1 MKYGRKIS
9 AFVLCIFIMIFNLD
23 VYGAD
28 AVSDLFRSA
37 ANSISDSSDQSSGS
51 GNLTESFDV
60 NSGFYN
66 EKLGEGLEF
75 LSSIPNGAVVND
87 AVYFDIPLGL
97 MDAELEYEG
106 TAIEFTNKT
115 LIYNKGYYILRLIA
129 ATNTD
134 ESIVGVFTFRISDPP
149 QNRVKSAAYK
159 YPVVSCSAAV
169 SDFGDGMY
177 RYMLPSYKA
186 FLTNVPGYGESVEN
200 ARFIIPR
207 NLGYSLTR
215 NGQKLSLVNN
225 QVYSTPG
232 TYYLKV
238 YGSGYATGNG
248 YETYYETVLN
258 FSIASEDSGDDG
270 DSSSSSGSSSSS
282 PLSSAASSIGSA
294 ASSISSAASSVGSA
308 ASGSRSSISSGVN
321 SISSSLSSISSRFG
335 SSSTSTDLINDY
347 LSETFF
353 DSANLYSE
361 TFSSGDAFYTN
372 TPNDGIVGGNVY
384 IDIPHN
390 MTVTMT
396 KDGLPTPFENKAYIN
411 EKGSYSLLI
420 TNTDGEDVNTAR
432 YTFRIQEGVDK
443 SPSASGAFSIN
454 SDEEQAQQNSTI
466 ADSELDATYLPQV
479 NDADINIDDSVK
491 YENENTYDAAKG
503 MYAFK
508 AGETTFYSSVPDGMI
523 SNYNV
528 KLDVPSYAEL
538 ELKKDGED
546 IPLPSENGGEIEDD
560 GHYELTVT
568 DDSGEKTTISFDIV
582 YYSTNAFDRFVA
594 PEGYYIIASKY
605 EDYYGT
611 YTDIEDDKARQEY
624 NDGYELIMSQQET
637 PSNVYEMPLDGEY
650 DFILQ
655 SQEGMPVI
663 STTFILDRIAPVV
676 EFEGLDKKLKTKKES
691 VVVYCYDPEATLV
704 LMDESGGTTKIEL
717 EGNTGTINGNGKYSL
732 LAGDMA
738 GNMNEYKISLGKGG
752 SVKGSIFRSLLFLI
766 LPVVLVLGGILLF
779 KLGILSLLIAKARN
793 KFGSGKKAKS
803 GNKQS
808 RREAAAASD
817 AGGSDNW
824 ENGSGDGWESNSP
837 GNWKSNSSDGWE
849 DNANDGWE
857 NDSDDGWEE
866 NSNVDWGSDN
876 DDDWENS

>member
-1 MKYGRKIS
+1 MRYVRNIR
-9 AFVLCIFIMIFNLD
+9 VLILCIFILIFNLD

-28 AVSDLFRSA
+28 SISNLFRSA
-37 ANSISDSSDQSSGS
+37 AESVSNAAGQSADA
-51 GNLTESFDV
+51 GNLTESFDI

-97 MDAELEYEG
+97 MNAELEYEG
-106 TAIEFTNKT
+106 SDIDFNNKT
-115 LIYNKGYYILRLIA
+115 LIYNKGYYILRLTA
-129 ATNTD
+129 PTSSD
-134 ESIVGVFTFRISDPP
+134 EDLVGVFTFRIGDPP

-159 YPVVSCSAAV
+159 YPVVSCNAAI
-169 SDFGDGMY
+169 SDFDDGMY

-200 ARFIIPR
+200 ARFVIPR

-258 FSIASEDSGDDG
+258 FSIASEDSGDG
-270 DSSSSSGSSSSS
+270 SSSSSGSSGSGSSIGS
-282 PLSSAASSIGSA
+282 SLSSAAGSIGSAASSIGSA
-294 ASSISSAASSVGSA
+294 ASSVSSAARSTG
-308 ASGSRSSISSGVN
+308 SSISSGAN
-321 SISSSLSSISSRFG
+321 SISSSLSSLSSRFG
-335 SSSTSTDLINDY
+335 SSNTDTDLINDY

-353 DSANLYSE
+353 ESANLYSE

-396 KDGLPTPFENKAYIN
+396 KDGLPVAFTNKTYIN
-411 EKGSYSLLI
+411 EKGSYSLLV

-432 YTFRIQEGVDK
+432 YTFRIQEGVDR

-454 SDEEQAQQNSTI
+454 TQDEQQSTD
-466 ADSELDATYLPQV
+466 APNDELDSSYLPQV
-479 NDADINIDDSVK
+479 DASDINMDTSVK
-491 YENENTYDAAKG
+491 YENKNTYDPVMG
-503 MYAFK
+503 MYSFK

-568 DDSGEKTTISFDIV
+568 DESGEKTTISFDIV
-582 YYSTNAFDRFVA
+582 YYSTNAFDKFIA
-594 PEGYYIIASKY
+594 PEGYYIIASNY

-611 YTDIEDDKARQEY
+611 YTDIQDDKERQEY

-676 EFEGLDKKLKTKKES
+676 EFEGLDKKLKTKNES

-704 LMDESGGTTKIEL
+704 LMDESGSTTKIEL
-717 EGNTGTINGNGKYSL
+717 EGNTGTINGNGQYSL

-752 SVKGSIFRSLLFLI
+752 SVKGGIFRSLLFFI
-766 LPVVLVLGGILLF
+766 LPGVLVLVGILLF
-779 KLGILSLLIAKARN
+779 KLGVLSVLTAKARN
-793 KFGSGKKAKS
+793 KFGSKKGKKPHRS
-803 GNKQS
+803 QS
-808 RREAAAASD
+808 HREAAATDDGA
-817 AGGSDNW
+817 
-824 ENGSGDGWESNSP
+824 GSGDDWES
-837 GNWKSNSSDGWE
+837 G
-849 DNANDGWE
+849 
-857 NDSDDGWEE
+857 SDDGWENNSDDGWE
-866 NSNVDWGSDN
+866 NNSDDGWESSSDDDWEETSNVDWGTSD